1 MSLAEVYVDE
11 YDKRD
16 ALKYLK
22 FRVSKGEDV
31 YEILGISPTEKYY
44 VDKIVAG
51 LVPMSLVVYNR
62 IMKIDD

>member
-1 MSLAEVYVDE
+1 MSLAEVYVDK
-11 YDKRD
+11 YDKQD

>member
-1 MSLAEVYVDE
+1 MSLAEAHVDK
-11 YDKRD
+11 YDKQD

-51 LVPMSLVVYNR
+51 LIPMTLTIYNR

>member
-1 MSLAEVYVDE
+1 MSLAAVYVDK
-11 YDKRD
+11 YDKQD

-62 IMKIDD
+62 IMKIND